1 MKSSIYK
8 QNKNCAI
15 IRWTD
20 PKLGFGE
27 LTVSWDSTQDKIVI
41 DSEALSV
48 RTTLNILKNLS

>member
-1 MKSSIYK
+1 MESTIYK

-27 LTVSWDSTQDKIVI
+27 LTMSWDYTQDKIVI
-41 DSEALSV
+41 DTEALGV
-48 RTTLNILKNLS
+48 ATTLKILKNLP